1 MWYSFIDGRVL
12 LMFIVIGALWV
23 NYWASD
29 EYLQRKQEKQQREH
43 DKRRG
48 V

>member
-12 LMFIVIGALWV
+12 LMFIIIGALWV
-23 NYWASD
+23 NYWVSD
-29 EYLQRKQEKQQREH
+29 EYIERKKTKERERANR
-43 DKRRG
+43 KAG